1 MTNQNDLVI
10 VEKVLGGD
18 ANAYAIIVENYKD
31 MAVTLAY
38 NILLSREDAE
48 EAAQDAFIKAY
59 TGLKSYNGS
68 AKFSTW
74 LFRIIINTSLNKKKM
89 RKLKAV
95 EITEHPD
102 NFLVDSQQESATLIH
117 DQRKFIQLS
126 LQSLNEKERICITL
140 YYLNEFH
147 IEEIKEITGI
157 SVSNIKVLLHR
168 GRKSLHIALHKR
180 LKNETTTLM

>member
-1 MTNQNDLVI
+1 MTNQNDLLI

-74 LFRIIINTSLNKKKM
+74 LFRIIINTSLNKKEDE
-89 RKLKAV
+89 KA
-95 EITEHPD
+95 
-102 NFLVDSQQESATLIH
+102 
-117 DQRKFIQLS
+117 
-126 LQSLNEKERICITL
+126 
-140 YYLNEFH
+140 
-147 IEEIKEITGI
+147 
-157 SVSNIKVLLHR
+157 
-168 GRKSLHIALHKR
+168 
-180 LKNETTTLM
+180 